1 MERCCVQSAEEV
13 QFILISPVLARSV
26 AWSLTGLDRLQ
37 TLRVVTGQDLVRTPL
52 IVAGEW
58 WRWRWLQ
65 GEGRQ
70 VMTTTI
76 TIVSRLKW
84 SIFAAVCLQ

>member
-1 MERCCVQSAEEV
+1 MLC
-13 QFILISPVLARSV
+13 PVCRGGAVYLNFPGVGTLRGLDTDHWA
-26 AWSLTGLDRLQ
+26 LDRLQ
-37 TLRVVTGQDLVRTPL
+37 TLRVVTGQDLVRTPP

-58 WRWRWLQ
+58 WRWPQ

-70 VMTTTI
+70 GIIITI

-84 SIFAAVCLQ
+84 SIFAALCLQ